1 MLAGVA
7 VEDDAGNAEELLS
20 TGPEDFPLSADDLGI
35 EIGRCLERM
44 EQLDL
49 SGMIR

>member
-1 MLAGVA
+1 M
-7 VEDDAGNAEELLS
+7 DDTGNAEELLS
-20 TGPEDFPLSADDLGI
+20 TGPEDFPLSADGLGI